1 MVFAYSVKR
10 IFMLLRLVRIH
21 ILINILFKHVLTV
34 IVMFLACHPHIR
46 TSLNSGDHL
55 SLTCYLPGNSVQLFI
70 QFFKCKFVVNSFNLS
85 VVRPFLCIIFKLR
98 ALSMYES
105 AVQWQQRIL
114 RVTLF
119 RQSEKKIKIKMM
131 ILRASFEPSKY

>member
-10 IFMLLRLVRIH
+10 IFMLLRFVRMH

-55 SLTCYLPGNSVQLFI
+55 SLTCY
-70 QFFKCKFVVNSFNLS
+70 
-85 VVRPFLCIIFKLR
+85 
-98 ALSMYES
+98 
-105 AVQWQQRIL
+105 
-114 RVTLF
+114 
-119 RQSEKKIKIKMM
+119 
-131 ILRASFEPSKY
+131 